1 MFGSE
6 RNGFSPIMYIPRTPP
21 LSALPTISVTVRPGL
36 ASSSRP
42 HAASN
47 FSCADALS
55 TRW

>member
-6 RNGFSPIMYIPRTPP
+6 RNGFSPIMYMPRTPP

-36 ASSSRP
+36 ASSGRP